1 MTRRRSKAFGLILVM
16 AVLVVAAA
24 ALFMANE
31 GVRTMI
37 FRSRFQAD
45 AAARRNL
52 QRSAAAWADRAAL
65 KPGESKGLPMD
76 ALKIKGGAAKVTR
89 SADGKTLHIQTTY
102 ATPRGPVTHKTT
114 RPVSLKR

>member
-37 FRSRFQAD
+37 FRTRFQAD
-45 AAARRNL
+45 AAARRSL
-52 QRSAAAWADRAAL
+52 QASAVAWAVSASL
-65 KPGESKGLPMD
+65 KPGQTKTLPMD
-76 ALKIKGGAAKVTR
+76 ALAIPGGTAQVTL
-89 SADGKTLHIQTTY
+89 SADGRTLHIQTTY
-102 ATPRGPVTHKTT
+102 TTPRGPVTHKLD
-114 RPVSLKR
+114 RPVRIDR